1 MRALRL
7 ARPRRPRFRLFPN
20 SRFPPSPPTGR
31 AGRPRRPRPRGVRV
45 SAHPASPSRVQ
56 ERPTGIPR
64 RRGRIRDTPSP
75 TLPTTTPSAARG
87 FPRTTR
93 TSRTVVLRIT
103 NSTAT
108 LKCKRFREIT
118 TRCLNGPK
126 RRATKATSAR
136 PRRPKNVDVLAGAK
150 SKMTKNRTLPF
161 APIRPHPLPAKT
173 HWTPARH
180 ARCTSALC
188 WIFWKALLNR
198 LKTTGDTHDATTIRS
213 V

>member
-20 SRFPPSPPTGR
+20 SRFPASPTTGLR
-31 AGRPRRPRPRGVRV
+31 SGRPQRPRPRRVRV
-45 SAHPASPSRVQ
+45 SGHPACLSLSRAC
-56 ERPTGIPR
+56 PTGIPR

-150 SKMTKNRTLPF
+150 SETTENRTLRSRRL
-161 APIRPHPLPAKT
+161 AH
-173 HWTPARH
+173 TPYPPKRIGLKQVT
-180 ARCTSALC
+180 RD
-188 WIFWKALLNR
+188 ALL
-198 LKTTGDTHDATTIRS
+198 LS
-213 V
+213 VGSFGRRA